1 MSLSEGLRSKITELE
16 TIMNSGLWK
25 EHFSIESKASENWKR
40 HFGDYQALQLFDANT
55 KQLLAAITRILS
67 VHKGMHNSEWQWL
80 WDATV
85 ENKWLIVFLD
95 EREPYFRLFRLFNDD
110 KMNPDDYKTWDVDR
124 KTWVEKKGIRVQL
137 ADLIHETKA
146 VLAEIQELY
155 RTEYVH
161 PEEEITGVQ
170 TMLLQLRQFA

>member
-1 MSLSEGLRSKITELE
+1 MSSQVCIAAHTSFRRG
-16 TIMNSGLWK
+16 
-25 EHFSIESKASENWKR
+25 
-40 HFGDYQALQLFDANT
+40 FGRLFADYKALQLFDTRT
-55 KQLLAAITRILS
+55 KQLLAAIKTILS
-67 VHKGMHNSEWQWL
+67 AEKGMHSSDWEWL

-95 EREPYFRLFRLFNDD
+95 EREPYIRILNGD

-124 KTWVEKKGIRVQL
+124 KIWVEKKGIRVQL
-137 ADLIHETKA
+137 DELIHETKR
-146 VLAEIQELY
+146 VLSEIQELR

-170 TMLLQLRQFA
+170 TMLLQLRQCA